1 MIQGVFFDFDG
12 TLADT
17 APDLAAATNQLL
29 INEGRAP
36 LPFESLRPF
45 VSGGSPALI
54 KIGFGLEPFGDEFER
69 LKQLFLNIYAEISL
83 VHTKLFPGID
93 ACLTFL
99 ENNNIP
105 WGIVTNKPEFLTTP
119 ILNAMQLD
127 TRASSVICGDTYSV
141 KKPDPFPLTEA
152 ARIAGVDAEQCI
164 YVGDDLRDI
173 QAAKGAQMISI
184 CAEWGY
190 LAGQNP
196 LDWAADYYVEESD
209 RLLDKLKS
217 IVE

>member
-1 MIQGVFFDFDG
+1 MIQGIFFDFDG

-29 INEGRAP
+29 QSEGKDTLA
-36 LPFESLRPF
+36 FESLRPF

-54 KIGFGLEPFGDEFER
+54 KIGFGIEPKGEEFER
-69 LKQLFLNIYAEISL
+69 LKQKFLDIYAEISL
-83 VHTKLFPGID
+83 VHTKLFDGISE
-93 ACLTFL
+93 CLSFL
-99 ENNNIP
+99 ETNNIP

-127 TRASSVICGDTYSV
+127 RRAASIICGDTYPV

-152 ARIAGVDAEQCI
+152 ARIAGVDAEKSI
-164 YVGDDLRDI
+164 YVGDDERDI
-173 QAAKGAQMISI
+173 QAAQGANMISI

-196 LDWAADYYVEESD
+196 LNWKADHYVKQSNA
-209 RLLDKLKS
+209 LLDKVKALTS
-217 IVE
+217 